1 MFLLIDICTEIKV
14 MTKSELIEKISA
26 QNEEL
31 TKKQVEFIVNGVFS
45 SVKDALKTGDKV
57 EIRGFGSFKIREK
70 NSKVGRNPKTGDKVE
85 VPSKNVPYFKPGKE
99 IKELLI
105 KAD

>member
-1 MFLLIDICTEIKV
+1 
-14 MTKSELIEKISA
+14 MTKSELIELIA
-26 QNEEL
+26 ANNPEL
-31 TKKQVEFIVNGVFS
+31 TKKQIEFIVNGVFS
-45 SVKDALKTGDKV
+45 SIKDALKTGDKV

-70 NSKVGRNPKTGDKVE
+70 NSKLGRNPKTGDKVE

-105 KAD
+105 NAE

>member
-1 MFLLIDICTEIKV
+1 
-14 MTKSELIEKISA
+14 MTKSELIEIISA
-26 QNEEL
+26 ENTNL

-45 SVKDALKTGDKV
+45 SIKDALRNDDKV

-70 NSKVGRNPKTGDKVE
+70 NSKMGRNPKTGDKVD
-85 VPSKNVPYFKPGKE
+85 VPSKKVPYFKPGKE

-105 KAD
+105 KMN

>member
-1 MFLLIDICTEIKV
+1 
-14 MTKSELIEKISA
+14 MTKSELIEVIST
-26 QNEEL
+26 QNQEL

-45 SVKDALKTGDKV
+45 SIKDALKTGDKV

>member
-1 MFLLIDICTEIKV
+1 MDICTEIKV
-14 MTKSELIEKISA
+14 MTKSELIEVIA
-26 QNEEL
+26 TQNPDL

-45 SVKDALKTGDKV
+45 SIKDALKTGDKV

-70 NSKVGRNPKTGDKVE
+70 NSKTGRNPKTGDKVE

-105 KAD
+105 QAD

>member
-1 MFLLIDICTEIKV
+1 
-14 MTKSELIEKISA
+14 MTKSELIEKISV

-45 SVKDALKTGDKV
+45 SIKDALKTGDKV

>member
-1 MFLLIDICTEIKV
+1 
-14 MTKSELIEKISA
+14 MTKSELIEEIA
-26 QNEEL
+26 TQNQDL

-45 SVKDALKTGDKV
+45 SIKDALKTGDKV

>member
-1 MFLLIDICTEIKV
+1 
-14 MTKSELIEKISA
+14 MTKSELIEVIA
-26 QNEEL
+26 TQNQDL

-45 SVKDALKTGDKV
+45 SIKDALNTGDKV

>member
-1 MFLLIDICTEIKV
+1 MGRLQ
-14 MTKSELIEKISA
+14 MTKSELIENISA
-26 QNEEL
+26 QNTNL

-45 SVKDALKTGDKV
+45 SIKDALRNDDKV

-70 NSKVGRNPKTGDKVE
+70 NSKTGRNPKTGDKVD
-85 VPSKNVPYFKPGKE
+85 VPSKKVPYFKPGKE

-105 KAD
+105 KMS

>member
-1 MFLLIDICTEIKV
+1 VKNRPPNKGRLQ
-14 MTKSELIEKISA
+14 MTKSELIEMIA
-26 QNEEL
+26 TENPNL

-45 SVKDALKTGDKV
+45 SIKDALKNDDKV

-70 NSKVGRNPKTGDKVE
+70 NSKMGRNPKTGEKVD
-85 VPSKNVPYFKPGKE
+85 VPSKKVPYFKPGKE

-105 KAD
+105 K